1 MPLGRVRG
9 YKSLCVD
16 KLNRKVL
23 YATAAGEI
31 GEFELDTGRDVN
43 AVPVADPDPAA
54 PPAFLSQ
61 PLVSSHFRDQL
72 HALCSHPF
80 RQECVT
86 AGDDKTLRVWGLE
99 KRRLLTSIALPDV
112 ARAACYSPNG
122 HIIVVGLGGQVSGD
136 KRPQP
141 RPLNGR
147 VLVVSYLQGLLR
159 IVHTAHNALDSISCV
174 LFSPDGAKV
183 FAASLD
189 FNIYVYD
196 ALNNFVL
203 LATLANAHSEGV
215 RLLDISEDGKYLLSV
230 SASHREVVLWDLL
243 RSAAVPDRD
252 KLAVLQR
259 VGLAWRVGCSPVG
272 LHALGLH
279 APFAASAA
287 VLAAAQTHSRS
298 LQVTGDVFGRLK
310 LFACPALNLAGLLPE
325 DLAPPSGPGPQMQQQ
340 SQAALQRQARAGG
353 FFSPCKT
360 YAAHSPGGL
369 SGAAFS
375 PQDRFLLTL
384 GRTDRCLIQ
393 WRLTPSQPQDPPT
406 CTSTS
411 LSLTEDSASPDF
423 PEPAASFDSSF
434 CIYGVDLC
442 RHFQR
447 TLPPQAQPLARVHLT
462 GLLGLGNHFPEPLQ
476 GQHALPAAVF
486 CGQGQVLGVFG
497 RCAMLLGS
505 DGLLGPFWQPD
516 PLRDAGSAS
525 SGEVSAVASS
535 PCGL

>member
-61 PLVSSHFRDQL
+61 LLVSSHFRDQL

-174 LFSPDGAKV
+174 LFSPDNGAKV

-196 ALNNFVL
+196 ALNNLVL

-340 SQAALQRQARAGG
+340 SLAALQRQARAGG

-393 WRLTPSQPQDPPT
+393 WRLTPSQPQDPP
-406 CTSTS
+406 
-411 LSLTEDSASPDF
+411 
-423 PEPAASFDSSF
+423 PAP
-434 CIYGVDLC
+434 
-442 RHFQR
+442 R
-447 TLPPQAQPLARVHLT
+447 LP
-462 GLLGLGNHFPEPLQ
+462 
-476 GQHALPAAVF
+476 
-486 CGQGQVLGVFG
+486 
-497 RCAMLLGS
+497 
-505 DGLLGPFWQPD
+505 
-516 PLRDAGSAS
+516 
-525 SGEVSAVASS
+525 
-535 PCGL
+535 